1 MKNNINFTILIV
13 LCSIL
18 LSSCGSVQKA
28 LDPQNKNTADEFLVE
43 KKSPLIMPP
52 DYNEL
57 PVPKEENFVTESNEN
72 EIKTLISK
80 TKNDKIVDNVDEKN
94 KTFEELLLKKI
105 KNN

>member
-1 MKNNINFTILIV
+1 MKQFKLFILFNIILF
-13 LCSIL
+13 LT
-18 LSSCGSVQKA
+18 SCGSVKEGFSSQK
-28 LDPQNKNTADEFLVE
+28 KNNSDEFLVE

-57 PVPKEENFVTESNEN
+57 PVPKEENLVTESNEN
-72 EIKTLISK
+72 EIKSLISK
-80 TKNDKIVDNVDEKN
+80 TKNDKIVGNVDEKD

>member
-1 MKNNINFTILIV
+1 MKQFKLFILFNIILF
-13 LCSIL
+13 LT
-18 LSSCGSVQKA
+18 SCGSVKEGFSSQK
-28 LDPQNKNTADEFLVE
+28 KNNSDEFLVE

-57 PVPKEENFVTESNEN
+57 PVPKEENLVIESNEN
-72 EIKTLISK
+72 EIKSLISK
-80 TKNDKIVDNVDEKN
+80 TKNDKIVDNVDEKD